1 MTWQVNSLFIGEIA
15 LFRNALSRWKSIKKI
30 PNSTFPLCRDF
41 SLFLNLEQDDGKADY
56 FRHIADRAFT

>member
-15 LFRNALSRWKSIKKI
+15 LFRNALSRWKSIKKYPI
-30 PNSTFPLCRDF
+30 LLSLSFHDF

-56 FRHIADRAFT
+56 FPHIADRAFT